1 MIFETIEV
9 LSNNFSIFGK
19 MNISELL
26 KTIAAFFRLVRLN
39 NLLIIVV
46 TQYMARVFLV
56 GPKAEW
62 LSYIFDFKQFLL
74 VFATVCIAA
83 AGYIINDYFD
93 IKIDLV
99 NKPREVIIGK
109 IIKRRWAILSHQ
121 ILNFVGISIGF
132 YLGLKVFIINV
143 FAVSALWFYSER
155 FKRQAFIGN
164 FVVAFLTAF
173 SLIVLA
179 VYYKQN
185 EMLVN
190 IYALFAF
197 SISLIREII
206 KDMEDIR
213 GDARYGCRTLPIIW
227 GIRRTKILLY
237 VFIVIFVSILFFM
250 AYSLHNQYLIM
261 IFSGSI
267 IVFTWLINKLY
278 WADRKKDFTLLSR
291 ICKIIMLGGIASMIF
306 V

>member
-1 MIFETIEV
+1 
-9 LSNNFSIFGK
+9 
-19 MNISELL
+19 MNKSEFL

-39 NLLIIVV
+39 NLLIIVL
-46 TQYMARVFLV
+46 TQYMARIFLV
-56 GPKAEW
+56 GPKADW
-62 LSYIFDFKQFLL
+62 QSYIFELKHFLL

-109 IIKRRWAILSHQ
+109 IIRRRRAILSHQ
-121 ILNFVGISIGF
+121 ILNFIGIAIGLF
-132 YLGLKVFIINV
+132 LGLKVFLINV

-164 FVVAFLTAF
+164 FLVAFLTAF

-237 VFIVIFVSILFFM
+237 IFIVGFVSILFFM

-291 ICKIIMLGGIASMIF
+291 ICKIIMMGGIASMIF

>member
-1 MIFETIEV
+1 
-9 LSNNFSIFGK
+9 
-19 MNISELL
+19 MNTTELL
-26 KTIAAFFRLVRLN
+26 KLFAAFFRLVRFR
-39 NLLIIVV
+39 NLLIIVL
-46 TQYMARVFLV
+46 TQYMARIFLV
-56 GPKAEW
+56 GPKEEW
-62 LSYIFDFKQFLL
+62 LSYIFDYKQFIL
-74 VFATVCIAA
+74 VLATVSIAA

-121 ILNFVGISIGF
+121 ILNFTGVVIGF
-132 YLGLKVFIINV
+132 FLGLKVFIINII
-143 FAVSALWFYSER
+143 AISALWFYSER

-179 VYYKQN
+179 VYYKKN
-185 EMLVN
+185 ELLVN

-227 GIRRTKILLY
+227 GIRKTKILLY
-237 VFIVIFVSILFFM
+237 IFIVSFVGILFFM
-250 AYSLHNQYLIM
+250 AYLLHNQYLIM

-267 IVFTWLINKLY
+267 VVFTWFMNKLY
-278 WADRKKDFTLLSR
+278 WADRKKDFTLLSK
-291 ICKIIMLGGIASMIF
+291 ICKIIMLGGVTSMIF

>member
-1 MIFETIEV
+1 MIFGQMPI
-9 LSNNFSIFGK
+9 LSNNFSIFEK
-19 MNISELL
+19 MNTTEFL
-26 KTIAAFFRLVRLN
+26 KTISAFFRLVRVN
-39 NLLIIVV
+39 NLLIIVL
-46 TQYMARVFLV
+46 TQYMARIFLV
-56 GPKAEW
+56 GPKSEW
-62 LSYIFDFKQFLL
+62 LSYIFDYKQFML
-74 VFATVCIAA
+74 VFATVSIAA

-93 IKIDLV
+93 IKIDMV
-99 NKPREVIIGK
+99 NKPREVIIGTA
-109 IIKRRWAILSHQ
+109 IKRRWAILNHQ
-121 ILNFVGISIGF
+121 VLNFIGIAIGF
-132 YLGLKVFIINV
+132 FLGLKVFLINV

-164 FVVAFLTAF
+164 FLVAFLTSF

-179 VYYKQN
+179 VYYKKN
-185 EMLVN
+185 EMYVN

-237 VFIVIFVSILFFM
+237 IFITIFVSVLFFM
-250 AYSLHNQYLIM
+250 AYSLHNRYLII

-267 IVFTWLINKLY
+267 IVFSWLMNKLY

-291 ICKIIMLGGIASMIF
+291 ICKIIMLGGITSMIF

>member
-56 GPKAEW
+56 GPKTEW
-62 LSYIFDFKQFLL
+62 ISYIFDFKQFLL

>member
-1 MIFETIEV
+1 MPI
-9 LSNNFSIFGK
+9 LSNNFSIFEK
-19 MNISELL
+19 MNTTGFL
-26 KTIAAFFRLVRLN
+26 KTIAAFFRLVRVN
-39 NLLIIVV
+39 NLLIIVL
-46 TQYMARVFLV
+46 TQYMARIFLV
-56 GPKAEW
+56 GPKSEW
-62 LSYIFDFKQFLL
+62 RSYLFDYKQFIL
-74 VFATVCIAA
+74 VLATVCIAA

-93 IKIDLV
+93 IKIDMV
-99 NKPREVIIGK
+99 NKPREVIIGRL
-109 IIKRRWAILSHQ
+109 IKRRWAILSHQ
-121 ILNFVGISIGF
+121 ILNFIGIAIGLF
-132 YLGLKVFIINV
+132 LGLKVFLINV

-164 FVVAFLTAF
+164 FLVAFLTSF

-185 EMLVN
+185 EMFVN

-237 VFIVIFVSILFFM
+237 IFIILFVSILFLM

-267 IVFTWLINKLY
+267 IVFSWLMNKLY